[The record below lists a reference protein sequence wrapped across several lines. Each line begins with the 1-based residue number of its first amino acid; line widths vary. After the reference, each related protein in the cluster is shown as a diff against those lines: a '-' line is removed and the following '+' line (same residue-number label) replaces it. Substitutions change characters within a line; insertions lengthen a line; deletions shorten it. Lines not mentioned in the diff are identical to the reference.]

1 MVGLFTQLA
10 NYLSRLMSG
19 GTLEI
24 VLLIVIIVVGVIL
37 LLLLLWVLWK
47 LSVALAKGLL
57 WLGRWGTEK
66 AKETSASRR
75 EARLAAPPKV
85 ATGWASSKRIGL
97 RRALAQARRLA
108 DPEALRIVV
117 IAGSGASDL
126 CRGLSLTPPGV
137 GTIGIAAGGDT
148 VLVDASRA
156 DTGMLRRLAA
166 ALPWRRPVDA
176 VAAFVE
182 PGGIASEALSR
193 CAAFSRALGLRTA
206 LHFVFPGGGKTAA
219 WEIIDAHNRN
229 GDAICAQLAA
239 DAARLWLSQGERAG
253 LRDLAMA
260 QSRELPAALDRA
272 LAVAPSSVDIASLS
286 LGGLGLRGAV
296 AQTTERTRPAAAPS
310 VARWL
315 GVSALA
321 LGVVLA
327 VLVAV
332 VGVDRSTQL
341 RSAVSAAAREAGVPW
356 SAEGIGTIPSAGR
369 IGRIAGMSVRLAE
382 SSGFSPLMPLA
393 SLAPNAFAAHDLGA
407 AFLEGYV
414 LRPLGDALDRRA
426 RTTLQP
432 NDDAGRWVEDA
443 RLVSEWFAAWQAL
456 DEDPS
461 EVDIRRL
468 FVTAFGGDKSAWV
481 EGTEQALIRT
491 GAKPPPP
498 ALGGLNIDRLTV
510 LARENF
516 IVTMQRWAD
525 NIYTNGPVA
534 VAARRSI
541 NRSADW
547 REQHAAL
554 VGLRTALQDPSQQ
567 WLTAAEDQP
576 DYAFELRVL
585 GRALA
590 LPLLGQANALEAKAA
605 VSRIRIDA
613 REHVEYFI
621 LPEIG
626 PLMVRTSSGSQGNGR
641 GPSLSLAPRVSAWL
655 EFLDKIAN
663 AGFAEFPRITAAPPP
678 VGTVTLD
685 PVAVATTRAQLRVF
699 DQFAGDLP
707 TGLPPAVAEQLL
719 HELASEL
726 TVGVALRIE
735 QALRSVHTVGV
746 AIERAERMAR
756 VAPALDDLAEIESW
770 LRLHRAQDSVLRILK
785 VSARVA
791 ESALWTSAEALIEED
806 PLGIHP
812 DPAADGGALV
822 RRFERGLARLRRI
835 YEQYASPFL
844 ERDVANS
851 WAAVNW
857 HHIAADIQAFERGD
871 GDAALSGLEGMLQA
885 YAANAEDACAAPRP
899 AVAAGRDDYIAKT
912 LRRVR
917 AEFDRACGGDRLEE
931 ARAKYLAL
939 ADYFDRHIAWL
950 WPYSSDP
957 DAPELPASTLSAFV
971 TRLHAD
977 RHALA
982 TLDEPFAKLLLAN
995 ADFWSQDQD
1004 GGAAVRFRVVW
1015 RARPSE
1021 ERLAEN
1027 VIDFTVDGA
1036 ELDEDDIY
1044 TWRYGAPLSIG
1055 MRLAKESIYRFAGAA
1070 DLERREWR
1078 VGGDSNGALLRL
1090 FADLSHGSLVLDA
1103 DVADAE
1109 DARQP
1114 LRVTARV
1121 VGSDGA
1127 PLALPAFPELA
1138 VQRGRS
1144 VLRGGG
1150 G

>member
-1 MVGLFTQLA
+1 MAGLFTQFIS
-10 NYLSRLMSG
+10 YLSRLMSG

-24 VLLIVIIVVGVIL
+24 VLLIVIIVVGLIL
-37 LLLLLWVLWK
+37 FLLLLWVLWK
-47 LSVALAKGLL
+47 LLIALAKGTL
-57 WLGRWGTEK
+57 WLVRWGSEK
-66 AKETSASRR
+66 AQETSASRR
-75 EARLAAPPKV
+75 EARLAAPPQV

-108 DPEALRIVV
+108 GPEALRIVV
-117 IAGSGASDL
+117 IAGSGASEL

-137 GTIGIAAGGDT
+137 GSIGIAAGGDT
-148 VLVDASRA
+148 VLVDASNA
-156 DTGMLRRLAA
+156 DSGTLRRLAA

-182 PGGIASEALSR
+182 PSGIASEALVR
-193 CAAFSRALGLRTA
+193 CSAFARALGLRTA
-206 LHFVFPGGGKTAA
+206 LHFVFPGAGKTAA
-219 WEIIDAHNRN
+219 WEIIEAHNRN

-239 DAARLWLSQGERAG
+239 DAARLWLSQGDRTG
-253 LRDLAMA
+253 LKELALA

-321 LGVVLA
+321 AGVALTA
-327 VLVAV
+327 LVAV
-332 VGVDRSTQL
+332 VGMDRSEDL
-341 RSAVSAAAREAGVPW
+341 RATVNAAAREAGVPW
-356 SAEGIGTIPSAGR
+356 AAEGIGTIPSGGR

-393 SLAPNAFAAHDLGA
+393 SLVPNSFAAQDLGA
-407 AFLEGYV
+407 AFLEEYV

-426 RTTLQP
+426 RSTLAP
-432 NDDAGRWVEDA
+432 SDDAGRWVEDA
-443 RLVSEWFAAWQAL
+443 RLVSEWFAAWQVL
-456 DEDPS
+456 EEDPG

-468 FVTAFGGDKSAWV
+468 FVTAFGGDKSAWA
-481 EGTEQALIRT
+481 EGTELALLHT

-498 ALGGLNIDRLTV
+498 TVGGLNIDRLTA

-547 REQHAAL
+547 REQYAAL
-554 VGLRTALQDPSQQ
+554 MGLRTALQDPSQQ

-626 PLMVRTSSGSQGNGR
+626 PLMVRSSTGSQGNGR
-641 GPSLSLAPRVSAWL
+641 GPSLSLATRVAAWL
-655 EFLDKIAN
+655 EFLDKVAN

-707 TGLPPAVAEQLL
+707 AGIPPAVAEQLL

-735 QALRSVHTVGV
+735 QALRGVHSVGV

-770 LRLHRAQDSVLRILK
+770 LRLHQAQDSVLRILK

-835 YEQYASPFL
+835 YEQYALPFL
-844 ERDVANS
+844 ESDVADS

-857 HHIAADIQAFERGD
+857 RHIAADIQAFERGD

-885 YAANAEDACAAPRP
+885 YAENAEDACAAPRP
-899 AVAAGRDDYIAKT
+899 TVAAGRDDYIAKT

-917 AEFDRACGGDRLEE
+917 NEFDRACGGDRMKE
-931 ARAKYLAL
+931 ARTKYLAV
-939 ADYFDRHIAWL
+939 ANYFDRQIAWL

-971 TRLHAD
+971 DRLHANRD
-977 RHALA
+977 ALA
-982 TLDEPFAKLLLAN
+982 LVDEPFAKLLLAN
-995 ADFWSQDQD
+995 ADFWSRDDD
-1004 GGAAVRFRVVW
+1004 GGAAVRFRIVW

-1027 VIDFTVDGA
+1027 IIDFKIEGA

-1044 TWRYGAPLSIG
+1044 TWRYGAPLSVS
-1055 MRLAKESIYRFAGAA
+1055 MRLAKESTYRFAGAA
-1070 DLERREWR
+1070 DLERREWS
-1078 VGGDSNGALLRL
+1078 VGGASNGALLRL
-1090 FADLSHGSLVLDA
+1090 FADISNGSLVINA
-1103 DVADAE
+1103 EVADAE
-1109 DARQP
+1109 NAKHP

-1121 VGSDGA
+1121 VDSDGA
-1127 PLALPAFPELA
+1127 PLSIPGFPDLA
-1138 VQRGRS
+1138 
-1144 VLRGGG
+1144 VLRGSVDRG
-1150 G
+1150 